1 MHGNPAH
8 SPINTNETIFETN
21 AFERIHKLQL
31 LHLRCVP
38 LEGCYANFPTGL
50 RLLCWLEFSLD
61 SIPIDFPPECLIV
74 LEMQYSSL
82 REVCKGTKFLPSL
95 KILDVSHSHG
105 LSQTMDCSYCPNL
118 EELILVDCGS
128 LLDVHESIGKPRE
141 TVYLNL
147 EDCKNLRMLPKNMCM
162 LKSLETLILSG
173 CSNLDE
179 MTKKMESLKML
190 ETDGIPRSELWPGR
204 SSSILTYLPCYLV
217 KLSLRSCNLSDD
229 AFATD
234 LSNLSTIRSLDL
246 DSNPICSLPVF
257 IKGLTKLEMLSFNY
271 CRRLESLVGL
281 PKTDAVFVLGCTSL
295 KKVTYQSYGLRAL
308 THSDENQNVIEGE
321 YYDNLEQTGRVDVE
335 MRKLFSLHNL
345 EMWKLFSSQNLEM
358 RELSSLQNFKQV
370 DWVWSPV
377 QGLDQ
382 HGIYSIFF
390 AGNVIPGR
398 FSYKS
403 TNSSICFIVPSLS
416 SHKIRGLNI
425 FAT

>member
-1 MHGNPAH
+1 M
-8 SPINTNETIFETN
+8 
-21 AFERIHKLQL
+21 
-31 LHLRCVP
+31 
-38 LEGCYANFPTGL
+38 
-50 RLLCWLEFSLD
+50 
-61 SIPIDFPPECLIV
+61 DF
-74 LEMQYSSL
+74 
-82 REVCKGTKFLPSL
+82 
-95 KILDVSHSHG
+95 
-105 LSQTMDCSYCPNL
+105 SYCPNL

-128 LLDVHESIGKPRE
+128 LLDVHESIGNLERL
-141 TVYLNL
+141 VYLNL

-190 ETDGIPRSELWPGR
+190 ETDGIPRSELWHGR

-217 KLSLRSCNLSDD
+217 KLSLRSYNLSDD

-234 LSNLSTIRSLDL
+234 LSKLSTIRSLDL

-335 MRKLFSLHNL
+335 MRKLFS
-345 EMWKLFSSQNLEM
+345 SQNLEM

-377 QGLDQ
+377 QTEYNEFFRVKEFGVELVQEHQDKMSTQHNTTPDPNDPFVIGGDLSPLENVSGFYFFCWFSEAEMKNTDFCRPKWLNTLIMDSDREEQQNDLD
-382 HGIYSIFF
+382 
-390 AGNVIPGR
+390 
-398 FSYKS
+398 
-403 TNSSICFIVPSLS
+403 
-416 SHKIRGLNI
+416 HKIAAASARGNNCHVLGRGG
-425 FAT
+425 